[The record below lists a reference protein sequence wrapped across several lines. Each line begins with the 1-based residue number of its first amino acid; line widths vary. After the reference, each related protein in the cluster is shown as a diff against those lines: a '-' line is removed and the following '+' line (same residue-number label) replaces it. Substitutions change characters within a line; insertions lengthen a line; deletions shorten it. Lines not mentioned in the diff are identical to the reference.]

1 MNKNLISISIASALL
16 STTTMASEVYSDEDT
31 TIKVDGRVEVRAN
44 FSDANKSSESDSAY
58 KDASRIRINVEGEEK
73 VSESV
78 SLIARAEFE
87 IAEKAGSQY
96 DSNHMN
102 TRHLYAGADTS
113 FGRITYGHQNNAIT
127 MITDWSDLSEVY
139 SGYVNEYSVSSGD
152 RANNILAY
160 SLDFGEGFSLA
171 TSLNLNSES
180 QNGSIDNKHTGFGI
194 AGSYDVTDSLS
205 FGLGYNQSESVD
217 SSDDTSSSALL
228 MAAKYVKEGF
238 NVAATY
244 HVGELTAGQYTDTL
258 GESHGTY
265 LASGS
270 FLSGTTGFT
279 AADLYAGYTF
289 GDNNVNMTYS
299 SFQVDNK
306 NLDALDANFV
316 AVEYARYIKNS
327 SLYVAYKKNLL
338 DEGQGGILDND
349 QDEVQIGFRYMF

>member
-44 FSDANKSSESDSAY
+44 FSDANKSSESDNAY

-73 VSESV
+73 VSEGA

-96 DSNHMN
+96 DSNHVN

-152 RANNILAY
+152 RANNVLAY

-217 SSDDTSSSALL
+217 SNDDTSSSAFL
-228 MAAKYVKEGF
+228 MAAKYVNGGLNIAGTFHTGEITADG
-238 NVAATY
+238 TY
-244 HVGELTAGQYTDTL
+244 NYTDRNGDKTL
-258 GESHGTY
+258 ST
-265 LASGS
+265 
-270 FLSGTTGFT
+270 GTTDFT
-279 AADLYAGYTF
+279 AYDLYAGYTF
-289 GDNNVNMTYS
+289 GQNNVNMTYS
-299 SFQVDNK
+299 MFDVDNSTMDEL
-306 NLDALDANFV
+306 NANFV
-316 AVEYARYIKNS
+316 AIEYARYINNS
-327 SLYVAYKKNLL
+327 SLYIAYKKNLL
-338 DEGQGGILDND
+338 DEYEGGILDND
-349 QDEVQIGFRYMF
+349 EDEVQVGFRYMF